1 MSELQKKLGY
11 TFTDEKL
18 LRRALTH
25 SSYANEKRCASN
37 ERLEFLGDSVLS
49 LITSEFLFEHYRG
62 LSEGELTKL
71 RAALVCE
78 RSLCGFA
85 RELSLGDDLFVGK
98 GEDMAGARER
108 PSTLAD
114 AFEAVL
120 AATYLDGGL
129 DAARRFV
136 RPYIERAAVSA
147 EKGDA
152 FKDYKTILQEIVQ
165 QNPGERLEYVL
176 TGEEGPDHNKR
187 FFSRVLLSGNTL
199 GEGSGRTKKEAEQNA
214 ARAALTL
221 MDVF

>member
-1 MSELQKKLGY
+1 MFELSKRTGY
-11 TFTDEKL
+11 KFKDEGL

-49 LITSEFLFEHYRG
+49 LLTSEFLFEHYRR
-62 LSEGELTKL
+62 LPEGELTKL

-78 RSLCGFA
+78 KSLCGFA
-85 RELSLGDDLFVGK
+85 RQLSIGDALFVGK
-98 GEDMAGARER
+98 GEDTAGARER

-114 AFEAVL
+114 AFEALL
-120 AATYLDGGL
+120 AAIYLDGGL
-129 DAARRFV
+129 DCARQFV
-136 RPYIERAAVSA
+136 LPYIEKAAAAA
-147 EKGDA
+147 EKGEV

-165 QNPGERLEYVL
+165 QTPGERLEYML

-187 FFSRVLLSGNTL
+187 FFSRVLLNSNVL

-214 ARAALTL
+214 ARAALEL
-221 MDVF
+221 MGVS